1 MDAAREKLFEVREIE
16 NDASLLRN
24 YLTRELCDDLDLYVY
39 GQQGDDVVVTEKD
52 WEKVRDTLVAELTA
66 HGRPLIV
73 ADDGDYRGNRELYLR
88 HSWEGRDLDM
98 GYAEKVLE
106 YVGTLWGRTVHLET
120 HNGGTQAVLSW
131 DAQGGPP
138 PQGVNCMHAR
148 AVDSGL

>member
-24 YLTRELCDDLDLYVY
+24 YLTRELCDDLDLYIY

-52 WEKVRDTLVAELTA
+52 WEKVRDTLVTELTA

-88 HSWEGRDLDM
+88 HSWEGRDLDL
-98 GYAEKVLE
+98 GLRREGARIRRHALGPHRPSGNPQRRQSVRPL
-106 YVGTLWGRTVHLET
+106 VGCPGRSQQKDVI
-120 HNGGTQAVLSW
+120 
-131 DAQGGPP
+131 
-138 PQGVNCMHAR
+138 R
-148 AVDSGL
+148 